1 MLTWIFRFRN
11 QNTKAIIAI
20 IQRNRKIIR
29 SLIVMGNGDDYEE
42 MEDDDE
48 GEEFDTS
55 PMSIS
60 TRKRGCSTSKKG
72 NWNPTL

>member
-1 MLTWIFRFRN
+1 MLTWLFRSRN
-11 QNTKAIIAI
+11 QNTKAI

-29 SLIVMGNGDDYEE
+29 SLTVMGNGDDYEE

-60 TRKRGCSTSKKG
+60 TRKRGYSTSNTRFG
-72 NWNPTL
+72 C

>member
-1 MLTWIFRFRN
+1 MLTWLFRSRN

-29 SLIVMGNGDDYEE
+29 SLTVMGNGDDYEE

-60 TRKRGCSTSKKG
+60 TRKRGCSTSNTRFG
-72 NWNPTL
+72 C